1 MMTKLA
7 SKQLSIFSVY
17 TVMSCNTYESY
28 MILFDGSHST
38 QKDNP
43 VLQLQVVRTL
53 NPNTYK
59 KVCFNAF
66 ELCVIIPHF
75 WMKVEG
81 TSGTDTVNN
90 HDRPITDN
98 IGSWEPGV
106 YIGTYVVANIPGF
119 GDKPIT
125 LSGIYSHKYL
135 WAEGF
140 SLKCWKIW
148 IEDSQ
153 WVIMSHM
160 SIMTSPSQLFVQQLL
175 WVKGIRRNMKRLYK
189 WSFWGKYA
197 SDSPHKGRV
206 MQKTCPHHDIIK
218 NNGCLCV
225 KGV

>member
-1 MMTKLA
+1 
-7 SKQLSIFSVY
+7 
-17 TVMSCNTYESY
+17 MSCNTYELY
-28 MILFDGSHST
+28 MILFDGSYST
-38 QKDNP
+38 QKGNP

-59 KVCFNAF
+59 EVCCNTF
-66 ELCVIIPHF
+66 ELCVIIRHF

-81 TSGTDTVNN
+81 TSHTDTVNN

-98 IGSWEPGV
+98 VGSWEPGV

-175 WVKGIRRNMKRLYK
+175 WVKSNKRNIKVHISGPFEEIHK
-189 WSFWGKYA
+189 WFPSPR
-197 SDSPHKGRV
+197 DSNVENVSTSLWK
-206 MQKTCPHHDIIK
+206 M
-218 NNGCLCV
+218 
-225 KGV
+225 GVYVRKVSSSL